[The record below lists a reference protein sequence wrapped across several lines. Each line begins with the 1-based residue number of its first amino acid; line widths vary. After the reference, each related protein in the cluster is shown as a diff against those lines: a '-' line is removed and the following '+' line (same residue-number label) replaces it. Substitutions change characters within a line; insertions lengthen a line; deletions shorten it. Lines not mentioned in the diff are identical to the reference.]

1 MSSIGKS
8 TYKLLGDFHRVS
20 RFLQENYTLEQKNGY
35 LVQPFFE
42 YAHTHPMFNHSLT
55 HRFGL
60 WEEEGRVVAVACYEM
75 TVGEAFLCAG
85 RGYEHLLGEMLDHA
99 EQQLSVEKEGK
110 RVLHVWTTDTQ
121 QQVIDLLTD
130 KGYTLAHEESI
141 TIYPYSRGFD
151 RPVLPLGYTAI
162 SLEEENDFHKIHEC
176 LWKGFDHG
184 DNPDDDVD
192 CRMLMQSGPNF
203 RKDLTTVVKAPD
215 GSYACYAGM
224 WLDEANG
231 YAYLEPLATVP
242 AHRKKGLA
250 KAALMIGMEKTSKL
264 GAKYCYGGVFEYYNH
279 LGFENAGKRLAY
291 KKQW

>member
-1 MSSIGKS
+1 MGKITKRS
-8 TYKLLGDFHRVS
+8 YKLLADFQSVS
-20 RFLQENYTLEQKNGY
+20 KFLQDNYDLEQKNGY

-60 WEEEGRVVAVACYEM
+60 WEEEGRVVAIACYEM
-75 TVGEAFLCAG
+75 NVGEAFLCAA
-85 RGYEHLLGEMLDHA
+85 RGHDNLLKEMLDHA
-99 EQQLSVEKEGK
+99 EQHLAVEKEGK
-110 RVLHVWTTDTQ
+110 RVLHVWTTDSQ
-121 QQVIDLLTD
+121 RQLIDLLTAR
-130 KGYTLAHEESI
+130 GYSLAHEEPI
-141 TIYPYSRGFD
+141 TIYPYDKGFAE
-151 RPVLPLGYTAI
+151 PVLPSGYSAI
-162 SLEEENDFHKIHEC
+162 SLEDENDVQKIHEC

-192 CRMLMQSGPNF
+192 CRLLMQSGPNF
-203 RKDLTTVVKAPD
+203 RKDLTTVIKAPD

-224 WLDEANG
+224 WLDEAND

-250 KAALMIGMEKTSKL
+250 KVALMIGMEKTQKL
-264 GAKYCYGGVFEYYNH
+264 GAKYCYGGVFEYYNN
-279 LGFENAGKRLAY
+279 LGFEDAGKRQIY